1 MLEPIFQIVADLQA
15 CSFIKKETP
24 TQVFSCSEIFKNT
37 YFEEHMRTAASELTL
52 RSDCLELC
60 FWTVAVKTILTL

>member
-1 MLEPIFQIVADLQA
+1 MLESIFQIVADLQA

-24 TQVFSCSEIFKNT
+24 TQVFSCSEIF
-37 YFEEHMRTAASELTL
+37 TAASELTL

-60 FWTVAVKTILTL
+60 FWIVAVKTILTL